1 MWVSAAGCA
10 FLSLV
15 ASKLWPRTAS
25 GSGSQVGS
33 GPPTERML
41 GAANKQEAPGSV
53 WGGSTRRTVDL
64 GTLKSI
70 LFSSLLDA
78 CMHAAIELYLVLS
91 VGGSVVSKAVTLPAV
106 W

>member
-33 GPPTERML
+33 GLPTERML
-41 GAANKQEAPGSV
+41 AAANKQETPGSV
-53 WGGSTRRTVDL
+53 WGGSSRRTVDL
-64 GTLKSI
+64 GALKFI
-70 LFSSLLDA
+70 LFS
-78 CMHAAIELYLVLS
+78 
-91 VGGSVVSKAVTLPAV
+91 
-106 W
+106 

>member
-33 GPPTERML
+33 GLPTERML

-53 WGGSTRRTVDL
+53 WGGSSLRTMDV
-64 GTLKSI
+64 GALKFI
-70 LFSSLLDA
+70 LSSYNYLMPA
-78 CMHAAIELYLVLS
+78 CMRRLNTTLCYQ
-91 VGGSVVSKAVTLPAV
+91 GGAP